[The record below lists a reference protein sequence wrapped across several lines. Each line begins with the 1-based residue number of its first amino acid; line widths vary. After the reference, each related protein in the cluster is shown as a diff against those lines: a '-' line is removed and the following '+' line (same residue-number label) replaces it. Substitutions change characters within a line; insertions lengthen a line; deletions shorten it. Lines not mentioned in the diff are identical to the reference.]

1 MTSHGRATDRRQLLR
16 FILQSPLLTSAAGLA
31 SWWPSGGNA
40 LPERAIP
47 DSAARALD
55 VFQLKRVAQ
64 SKLELPVWHF
74 IMNGA
79 DDGKTVAANR
89 AAMDLWQIRVRR
101 LVDVSRIDTRLELL
115 GEQLETPILLAP
127 IGNQLSIHPDGELA
141 SARASGKRRNLML
154 CSTVSSYSID
164 EIAAAADGPLW
175 FQLYAS
181 EDEGLNRHLLAKAES
196 AGCRAVVLTV
206 DSPTRG
212 NRQGERWFARQ
223 MDRSTMRL
231 GNFEDYDGATRF
243 GSSSLTWDFIDWL
256 RNNTGM
262 KVLLKGIVTR
272 EDAGLCVKYGVDGL
286 IVSNHGG
293 RQEESGRGT
302 LLCLPEVVAG
312 AGDLPVL
319 IDGGFRRGTDIF
331 KALALGA
338 AAVCIGRPCLW
349 GLGAFGEEGVA
360 RVLSLLQAEL
370 KRIMQFAGTPELADI
385 SADFVIRG

>member
-1 MTSHGRATDRRQLLR
+1 MTRPASATDRRRLLR
-16 FILQSPLLTSAAGLA
+16 FMLQSPLLTGAAGLA
-31 SWWPSGGNA
+31 SWWPTGTHA

-47 DSAARALD
+47 DRAAAALD

-64 SKLELPVWHF
+64 SKLALPVWHF

-101 LVDVSRIDTRLELL
+101 LIDVSRIDTSLALL
-115 GEQLETPILLAP
+115 GETLDTPIMLAP

-141 SARASGKRRNLML
+141 SARASGKRRNLMM
-154 CSTVSSYSID
+154 CSTVSSYAID
-164 EIAAAADGPLW
+164 EIAASANGPVW

-181 EDEGLNRHLLAKAES
+181 DDEALNRHLLKKAEN
-196 AGCRAVVLTV
+196 AGCRAVVLTI

-223 MDRSTMRL
+223 MDRATLRL
-231 GNFEDYDGATRF
+231 GNFEDYEGRIRF
-243 GSSSLTWDFIDWL
+243 GSSSLTWEFIDWL
-256 RNNTGM
+256 RNNTAM
-262 KVLLKGIVTR
+262 KILLKGIVTQ
-272 EDAGLCVKYGVDGL
+272 EDASLSVKHGVDGL

-302 LLCLPEVVAG
+302 LACLPEVVSA
-312 AGDLPVL
+312 AAELPVL

-370 KRIMQFAGTPELADI
+370 KRIMQFAGTPTLADI
-385 SADFVIRG
+385 SADHVIRA

>member
-1 MTSHGRATDRRQLLR
+1 MTERGRSRDRRALLR
-16 FILQSPLLTSAAGLA
+16 FMLQSPLLTGAAGFA
-31 SWWPSGGNA
+31 GWWPAAADA
-40 LPERAIP
+40 LPTRAMP

-64 SKLELPVWHF
+64 SKLALPVWHF

-101 LVDVSRIDTRLELL
+101 LVDVSRVDTRLELL

-141 SARASGKRRNLML
+141 SARASGKRRNLMVS
-154 CSTVSSYSID
+154 STVSSYSID
-164 EIAAAADGPLW
+164 EIAEAANGPLW

-181 EDEGLNRHLLAKAES
+181 EDEALNRHLLAKAENV
-196 AGCRAVVLTV
+196 GCRAVVLTI

-231 GNFEDYDGATRF
+231 GNFEDYGGQTRF
-243 GSSSLTWDFIDWL
+243 GSAALTWDFIGWL
-256 RNNTGM
+256 RDHTSM
-262 KVLLKGIVTR
+262 KLLLKGIVTH
-272 EDAGLCVKYGVDGL
+272 EDASLCMKYGVDGL

-302 LLCLPEVVAG
+302 LECLPEVVTA

-349 GLGAFGEEGVA
+349 GLGAFGEEGVT
-360 RVLSLLQAEL
+360 RVLNLLQAEL
-370 KRIMQFAGTPELADI
+370 ERIMQLAGTPALADI
-385 SADFVIRG
+385 SADYVTRG